1 MPIGTPITKH
11 RRTEIRTDERVI
23 IASVQILHAP
33 MKTKRIAVI
42 IANLIPTDFQL
53 IRTNA
58 PIVNQYGKYVR

>member
-1 MPIGTPITKH
+1 MPIGTPMAKH
-11 RRTEIRTDERVI
+11 KRTEIRTDERVI
-23 IASVQILHAP
+23 IASVQILQAP
-33 MKTKRIAVI
+33 MNARRIAVI